1 MLVVHDKLLVHDI
14 FIVRLRR
21 IVLHMGFSEKGCVCG
36 VADGSFCYF
45 TNGSVIKIYLHDV
58 MKRHDVMI
66 LVDHDKFVE
75 HHMKMILLCEFVV
88 LHFGRNM
95 CLWGSS

>member
-1 MLVVHDKLLVHDI
+1 
-14 FIVRLRR
+14 
-21 IVLHMGFSEKGCVCG
+21 
-36 VADGSFCYF
+36 
-45 TNGSVIKIYLHDV
+45 
-58 MKRHDVMI
+58 MI

-75 HHMKMILLCEFVV
+75 HHMKMILLCELVV